1 MLKVMKTKYLEI
13 DWLVPLVGIAVVA
26 GSIVAARTYFDLER
40 KTQADEA
47 LAQTVGRLYQD
58 QKVNAALK
66 SIHEGD
72 TKGAAQRLDALL
84 CEDILRL
91 NRELASADART
102 RAFVEDALRRMA
114 LARPGIAAGAASE
127 SGQERSE
134 DQLAAELILRKAL
147 GNTQTAQV
155 R

>member
-1 MLKVMKTKYLEI
+1 MKTKYLEI
-13 DWLVPLVGIAVVA
+13 DWLVPLVGIAVVV
-26 GSIVAARTYFDLER
+26 GGIVAARTYFDLER

-66 SIHEGD
+66 LIHDGD
-72 TKGAAQRLDALL
+72 MKGAAQRLDALL

-102 RAFVEDALRRMA
+102 RAFMEDALRRMA
-114 LARPGIAAGAASE
+114 LARPGIAAGAASG

-134 DQLAAELILRKAL
+134 DQLAAEMILRKAL